1 MRTPRR
7 LALRRETLTELRSD
21 DLARLAGGAQALPSL
36 AATATATRTD
46 APAAWE
52 AELWCLSLHQHCSWT
67 CI

>member
-21 DLARLAGGAQALPSL
+21 DLARLAGAAQALPSL
-36 AATATATRTD
+36 AATATATATD
-46 APAAWE
+46 PTGAWE
-52 AELWCLSLHQHCSWT
+52 DELWCLSLHQHCTWT